1 MKKSVY
7 LLQHSYS
14 YGKHLEYEETTII
27 GIYSLRE
34 EAVAIIEKYKLLP
47 GFKDYD
53 ISCFHIDKYI
63 LGDSNWQE
71 GFEEE

>member
-14 YGKHLEYEETTII
+14 YGKHLEYEETKII

-47 GFKDYD
+47 GFKIMIFHVF
-53 ISCFHIDKYI
+53 ISINIF
-63 LGDSNWQE
+63 
-71 GFEEE
+71 

>member
-14 YGKHLEYEETTII
+14 YGKHLEYEETKII

-34 EAVAIIEKYKLLP
+34 EAVLLLKNINYYP

>member
-14 YGKHLEYEETTII
+14 YGKHLEYEETKII

-47 GFKDYD
+47 G
-53 ISCFHIDKYI
+53 I
-63 LGDSNWQE
+63 
-71 GFEEE
+71 

>member
-14 YGKHLEYEETTII
+14 YGKHLEYEETKII

-34 EAVAIIEKYKLLP
+34 EAVAIIENINYYLDLKIMI
-47 GFKDYD
+47 FHVF
-53 ISCFHIDKYI
+53 ISINIF
-63 LGDSNWQE
+63 
-71 GFEEE
+71 